1 MGWVESR
8 RRLVQGPALGSTA
21 EQNNL
26 TLIGLSSI
34 APPAAPLVGTCGV
47 TWRKLQGRAERMSDG
62 AALLFQGAILMWL
75 MSDVERMIGVLFVA
89 ALMLVAG
96 LLIV

>member
-1 MGWVESR
+1 
-8 RRLVQGPALGSTA
+8 
-21 EQNNL
+21 
-26 TLIGLSSI
+26 
-34 APPAAPLVGTCGV
+34 
-47 TWRKLQGRAERMSDG
+47 MSDG